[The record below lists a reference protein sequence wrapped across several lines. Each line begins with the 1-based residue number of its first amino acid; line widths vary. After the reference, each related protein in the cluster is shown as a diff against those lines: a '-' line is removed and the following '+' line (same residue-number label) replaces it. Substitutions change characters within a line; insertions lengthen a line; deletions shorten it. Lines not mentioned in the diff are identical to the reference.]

1 MLENIVWFIFRN
13 LYCLLL
19 IKNSYFLILLLP
31 SFLAMCFVCQ
41 AYMFP
46 IVRLFVCISV
56 LSVFFMFYGPFKD
69 RHLGLFKALLGV
81 QQHQLHVLKVRQP
94 TLIRLI
100 IKIRWF
106 RVNYYKNQ
114 KFILWIVVL
123 KRKSIMLRKCYKG
136 FTTIHSISLMYKRIF
151 TFNFW

>member
-1 MLENIVWFIFRN
+1 MLSFYTIEQLFPYSFAPLFPSYVFCLSN
-13 LYCLLL
+13 LYVSYCASVCLH
-19 IKNSYFLILLLP
+19 F
-31 SFLAMCFVCQ
+31 CFVC
-41 AYMFP
+41 
-46 IVRLFVCISV
+46 
-56 LSVFFMFYGPFKD
+56 FFMFYGPFKD

-123 KRKSIMLRKCYKG
+123 KRKSIMLRKCHKG
-136 FTTIHSISLMYKRIF
+136 YTTIHSISLMYKRIF